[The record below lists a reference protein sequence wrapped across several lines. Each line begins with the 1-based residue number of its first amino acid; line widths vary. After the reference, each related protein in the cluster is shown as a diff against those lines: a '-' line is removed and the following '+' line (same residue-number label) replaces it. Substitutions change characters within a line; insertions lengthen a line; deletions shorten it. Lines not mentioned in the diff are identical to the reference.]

1 MSSDSSARELGL
13 PRLRATTAAEESL
26 ARVVHE
32 HGPVMLVLSA
42 GCCGGSTPMCFPEGE
57 FRVGSQDVLL
67 GTVADCRVYIDRRQ
81 LDAWPH
87 AEVLIDVEPGSPDGF
102 SLGAGD
108 GRHFV
113 SWSSS
118 KPLAR
123 GGPDT

>member
-1 MSSDSSARELGL
+1 MSSDSGARELGL

-67 GTVADCRVYIDRRQ
+67 GTVANCRVYIDRRQ

-87 AEVLIDVEPGSPDGF
+87 AEVLIDVEPGSPEGF
-102 SLGAGD
+102 SLGAGN

-123 GGPDT
+123 SGPST

>member
-1 MSSDSSARELGL
+1 MTSDSSARELGL
-13 PRLRATTAAEESL
+13 PRLRATSAAEESL
-26 ARVVHE
+26 SRVVHE
-32 HGPVMLVLSA
+32 HGPVILVLSA

-57 FRVGSQDVLL
+57 FRLGSQDVLL
-67 GTVADCRVYIDRRQ
+67 GTVAGCGVYLDRRQ

-87 AEVLIDVEPGSPDGF
+87 AEVLIDVEPGAPEGF

-123 GGPDT
+123 GPRDV

>member
-1 MSSDSSARELGL
+1 MTSDSSARELGL
-13 PRLRATTAAEESL
+13 PRLRATSAAEESL

-32 HGPVMLVLSA
+32 HGPVVLVLSA

-57 FRVGSQDVLL
+57 FRLGSQDVLH
-67 GTVADCRVYIDRRQ
+67 GTVAGCGVYLDRRQ

-87 AEVLIDVEPGSPDGF
+87 AEVLIDVEPGSPEGF

-123 GGPDT
+123 GARDV

>member
-87 AEVLIDVEPGSPDGF
+87 AEVLIDVEPGSPEGC

-118 KPLAR
+118 RPLAR
-123 GGPDT
+123 GNTDG

>member
-1 MSSDSSARELGL
+1 MTSDSSARELGL
-13 PRLRATTAAEESL
+13 PRLRATSAAEESL

-32 HGPVMLVLSA
+32 HGPVVLVLSA

-57 FRVGSQDVLL
+57 FRLGSQDVLL
-67 GTVADCRVYIDRRQ
+67 GTVAGCGVYLERRQ

-87 AEVLIDVEPGSPDGF
+87 AEVLIDVEPGAPEGF

-123 GGPDT
+123 GARDV

>member
-1 MSSDSSARELGL
+1 
-13 PRLRATTAAEESL
+13 
-26 ARVVHE
+26 
-32 HGPVMLVLSA
+32 
-42 GCCGGSTPMCFPEGE
+42 MCFPEAE

-87 AEVLIDVEPGSPDGF
+87 AEVLIDVEPGSPEGC

-118 KPLAR
+118 RPLAR
-123 GGPDT
+123 GNTDG